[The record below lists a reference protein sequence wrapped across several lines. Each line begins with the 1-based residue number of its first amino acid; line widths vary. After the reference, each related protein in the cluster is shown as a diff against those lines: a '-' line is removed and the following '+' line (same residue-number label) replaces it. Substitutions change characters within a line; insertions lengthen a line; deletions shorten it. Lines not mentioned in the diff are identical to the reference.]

1 MLSRYCQ
8 RMAPIWPFRKKSSGR
23 EESSSIEE
31 NIVVEYEREVR
42 SDKKEEKDR
51 SHLTNKNFID
61 AMTLLSDETK

>member
-31 NIVVEYEREVR
+31 NIIVEYEREVR

-51 SHLTNKNFID
+51 THLTNKNFID

>member
-1 MLSRYCQ
+1 
-8 RMAPIWPFRKKSSGR
+8 MAPIWPFRKKSSGR
-23 EESSSIEE
+23 EKSSLIEE

-42 SDKKEEKDR
+42 SEKKEEKDR